1 MENATNQV
9 VSNFLILH
17 LVGLKEEKFWITLS
31 SHLKFALCH
40 RQSQAGDIHK
50 LSVII
55 TVKVVFTLI
64 VSPCRSY
71 NFNWT
76 ERERFMRIPPLSYNS
91 SFSAEKSSHWCLLR
105 NKMYQA
111 FVERSR
117 KIWLSYAIH
126 LNKRF
131 IGKSWSVK
139 MNPTSTFCCKNGRH
153 TLSHIYAVRNCGIL
167 ISLILSEL

>member
-55 TVKVVFTLI
+55 IVKVVFTLI

-91 SFSAEKSSHWCLLR
+91 SFSAEKSSH
-105 NKMYQA
+105 
-111 FVERSR
+111 
-117 KIWLSYAIH
+117 
-126 LNKRF
+126 
-131 IGKSWSVK
+131 
-139 MNPTSTFCCKNGRH
+139 
-153 TLSHIYAVRNCGIL
+153 
-167 ISLILSEL
+167 

>member
-17 LVGLKEEKFWITLS
+17 LVGLKEEKFWITYIS
-31 SHLKFALCH
+31 SHLKFALGH

-55 TVKVVFTLI
+55 TVKLVFTLI

-76 ERERFMRIPPLSYNS
+76 ERERFMRIPTLSCNS
-91 SFSAEKSSHWCLLR
+91 SFSAEKSSH
-105 NKMYQA
+105 
-111 FVERSR
+111 
-117 KIWLSYAIH
+117 
-126 LNKRF
+126 
-131 IGKSWSVK
+131 
-139 MNPTSTFCCKNGRH
+139 
-153 TLSHIYAVRNCGIL
+153 
-167 ISLILSEL
+167 